1 MDYLGRSFAFRDVY
15 LRPGRR
21 RVPELPHPVL
31 RLQLGAGAPL
41 PGPVQPQRGEPA
53 DAARV
58 PGMLRQDR
66 QAARKARPG
75 GSADL
80 HGAAAD
86 QHVSSGPRVHV
97 RIWRRRPHVFL

>member
-21 RVPELPHPVL
+21 RVSELAHPVL

-41 PGPVQPQRGEPA
+41 QGPVQPQRGEPA
-53 DAARV
+53 HAAGV
-58 PGMLRQDR
+58 PGMLCQDR
-66 QAARKARPG
+66 QEARKARPG